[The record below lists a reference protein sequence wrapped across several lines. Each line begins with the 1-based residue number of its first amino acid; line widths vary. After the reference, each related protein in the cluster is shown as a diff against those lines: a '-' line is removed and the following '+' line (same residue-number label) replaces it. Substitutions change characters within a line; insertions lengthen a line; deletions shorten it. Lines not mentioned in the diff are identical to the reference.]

1 MIDFRCTQCGRLL
14 RTPDD
19 AAGKQAQCPSCGA
32 IQPVPAASAP
42 ESASPTLATPPN
54 LSPPP
59 SVPSANPYAGT
70 SYETI
75 PQGGVPAGP
84 IVPSRL
90 DPGEALSKAW
100 RIAQPQILWLFLFGL
115 VYMIVSYLAPATT
128 GFATDRFKRASGLRG
143 TEVEIIGQVLI
154 QFTSTMINAFLSL
167 GAAIYTLKLARGQGA
182 SLVDLFSGLPYFIR
196 GVLGMILIWLMMLG
210 SAIPCAIP
218 AGVAAVAVGPD
229 SPATIVAA
237 VAGAALWGLA
247 ATIIWLVFG
256 QIFNVLVDRNVGV
269 IEALGISRRITAGN
283 RLVLFVLYILL
294 SVFVLIGICALC
306 IPVFFAVAFGQLLLA
321 VAYLIISGQ
330 PTIADGPAASANPFA
345 PGAAPQPEFGG

>member
-42 ESASPTLATPPN
+42 ESASPTLATPPSLN
-54 LSPPP
+54 PPP
-59 SVPSANPYAGT
+59 SFPSANPYAGT
-70 SYETI
+70 AYETI

-90 DPGEALSKAW
+90 DPGEALSKSW

-115 VYMIVSYLAPATT
+115 VYMIVSYLAGGAL
-128 GFATDRFKRASGLRG
+128 GLAAQLIKVGAGLRG
-143 TEVEIIGQVLI
+143 PEFDVLAQLLV
-154 QFTSTMINAFLSL
+154 QFASQFVSIFLSL
-167 GAAIYTLKLARGQGA
+167 GAAIYTLKLARGQNA
-182 SLVDLFSGLPYFIR
+182 TLVDLFAGFPYFIR
-196 GVLGMILIWLMMLG
+196 GVVAMFLISLILLGL
-210 SAIPCAIP
+210 AIPCAIP
-218 AGVAAVAVGPD
+218 AGVAAVAVGPE
-229 SPATIVAA
+229 SPATVIAA
-237 VAGAALWGLA
+237 VAGFAVWGLA
-247 ATIIWLVFG
+247 GTIVWLMVG
-256 QIFNVLVDRNVGV
+256 QVYYVLVDRNVGA

-294 SVFVLIGICALC
+294 GVFVLIGMCALC
-306 IPVFFAVAFGQLLLA
+306 LPFFFALGFGFLLLT

-330 PTIADGPAASANPFA
+330 PTIADAPPASANPFA